1 MSFSTDVLTNVYSSA
16 HGGYERRDEEFPW
29 DSSERQGNGILHPA
43 KAGFRMTRRPF
54 VILKERITTEES
66 PSNGILCPAKVGF
79 MMTNI
84 RAGFMMTGCVLRR
97 RWEVASDYRH
107 LSYNVL

>member
-1 MSFSTDVLTNVYSSA
+1 M
-16 HGGYERRDEEFPW
+16 EFFARLWRVQNDKKTVRHSDPEQ
-29 DSSERQGNGILHPA
+29 SEG
-43 KAGFRMTRRPF
+43 
-54 VILKERITTEES
+54 EES